1 MRNQLLCTF
10 AYDKNLKKTVDD
22 IILNHNVLY
31 GKVFVLSN
39 VADTKEYICTYNVES
54 ESNFNLLDQTIS
66 LHRKKQTN
74 TLYTINALNVLIK
87 LVNNNVLD
95 TSYIVEWEN
104 YQDTLMTTNTDGLK
118 LTKTKVHD
126 IVYIKEKP

>member
-1 MRNQLLCTF
+1 M
-10 AYDKNLKKTVDD
+10 
-22 IILNHNVLY
+22 Y

-39 VADTKEYICTYNVES
+39 AADEKEYICTYNVES

-104 YQDTLMTTNTDGLK
+104 YQDTLMTTNMDGLK

-126 IVYIKEKP
+126 IIYIKEKS